1 MSADTK
7 AKLEEIQVTFRILPL
22 IEQSKVIAI
31 FENSVLN
38 SLPAHRL
45 VLLMLNVVTVDNID
59 VDKIPLSLIRALQNI
74 VSDYFQNYKED
85 NGLELL
91 YQLREEYK
99 KFSTK
104 EKILFM
110 NELNT
115 TLAVENIFEK
125 PNKETV
131 GAITGVHILKTFFN
145 SNKPLSCKT
154 ISTFKTNWI
163 VGVLRLKI
171 ILTNTTAS

>member
-1 MSADTK
+1 MSADIK
-7 AKLEEIQVTFRILPL
+7 AKLEELQVTFGILPL

-31 FENSVLN
+31 FEDSVLN
-38 SLPAHRL
+38 SLSAHRL
-45 VLLMLNVVTVDNID
+45 VLLMLNVVTVDDID
-59 VDKIPLSLIRALQNI
+59 VDKIPLSLIRALQSI
-74 VSDYFQNYKED
+74 VGGGEIYEKD

-110 NELNT
+110 NELDN
-115 TLAVENIFEK
+115 TLAIDDIFEK

-131 GAITGVHILKTFFN
+131 GAMTGVHILKTFFN
-145 SNKPLSCKT
+145 SNKPLSCET

-171 ILTNTTAS
+171 ILTNITTR